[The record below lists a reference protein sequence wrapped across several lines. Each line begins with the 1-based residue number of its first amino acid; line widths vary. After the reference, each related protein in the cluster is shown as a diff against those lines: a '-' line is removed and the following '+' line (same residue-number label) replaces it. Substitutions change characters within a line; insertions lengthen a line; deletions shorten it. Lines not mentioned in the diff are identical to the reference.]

1 LDSITTQEA
10 ALVPQVDL
18 LKEAEIAL
26 GSSKTELEEHL
37 SNLSLDKYVYL
48 NDMQNDKIHIRL
60 LLTDSSNREKL
71 WKTQQLIR
79 FHTIRCI
86 MQLQRVYVIK
96 VRDDGIHTINGIPL
110 PNSVFTGTSICTL
123 FPLLA
128 WTFPLNLVTYHI
140 YGEYGLTR
148 GLYRI

>member
-48 NDMQNDKIHIRL
+48 NDM
-60 LLTDSSNREKL
+60 
-71 WKTQQLIR
+71 
-79 FHTIRCI
+79 
-86 MQLQRVYVIK
+86 
-96 VRDDGIHTINGIPL
+96 
-110 PNSVFTGTSICTL
+110 
-123 FPLLA
+123 
-128 WTFPLNLVTYHI
+128 
-140 YGEYGLTR
+140 
-148 GLYRI
+148 